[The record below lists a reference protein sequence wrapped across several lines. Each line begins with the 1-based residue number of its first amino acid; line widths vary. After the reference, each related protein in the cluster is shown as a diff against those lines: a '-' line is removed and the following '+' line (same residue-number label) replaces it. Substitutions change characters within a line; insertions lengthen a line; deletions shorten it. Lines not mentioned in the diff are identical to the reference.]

1 MGIIYSCRNNVT
13 NKIYIGMSIR
23 TLSARKQEHLKELRN
38 GIKKGI
44 WQQEFDMYGE
54 SAFEFSIL
62 EETENVYLPIVELE
76 YINKF
81 NTIEPNGY
89 NRKLSCRAQ
98 FYPEDLASASRHDI
112 ESLLKA
118 LSLGVYTQESIPN
131 ISKLTELSIGTVSD
145 LLRCKSYKWIKHY
158 DEETYIMLEN
168 ILTSGIRRSSL
179 SLLPKLTTAIDII
192 LTEPYN
198 IRLVA
203 EKSGLRVP
211 QVESLLRRRSYLWL
225 EKVLPDKYAK
235 VVEFYNNRKM
245 HKSTAKS
252 LIDLDTGDIYTGTS
266 IQELANILNID
277 HRRVSDLISG
287 KLEVYQNKYML
298 CT

>member
-1 MGIIYSCRNNVT
+1 
-13 NKIYIGMSIR
+13 MSIR
-23 TLSARKQEHLKELRN
+23 SLPVRKQEHLKELRN
-38 GIKKGI
+38 GIKNGV
-44 WQQEFDMYGE
+44 WQKEFDLYGE
-54 SAFEFSIL
+54 STFEFSIL
-62 EETENVYLPIVELE
+62 EERDDIHLPIVELE
-76 YINKF
+76 YINKL
-81 NTIEPNGY
+81 NTSEPNGY
-89 NRKLSCRAQ
+89 NRKLSCRTQ
-98 FYPEDLASASRHDI
+98 FSPEDLANASTHSI

-118 LSLGVYTQESIPN
+118 LYLGVYTQESIPS
-131 ISKLTELSIGTVSD
+131 IAKQTELNIDTVSD
-145 LLRCKSYKWIKHY
+145 LLRCKAYKWIKY
-158 DEETYIMLEN
+158 YNKEDYVILEN

-266 IQELANILNID
+266 IQELANMLNID